1 MRNLTNAKK
10 VLVIIMTVML
20 IGLTGSVFAADG
32 NTGFTFSNTAGGNSS
47 TNTSTGNVSLN
58 SNTSNTG
65 NTQNTSNTAN
75 TANTSNTLNTA
86 RNTSSYNTTN
96 TTDLPD
102 TGIEDHLPL
111 VALIAVVAISGI
123 YALKKANDYKNL

>member
-10 VLVIIMTVML
+10 VLVIIMTVAL

-32 NTGFTFSNTAGGNSS
+32 NTGFTFSNTAGGN
-47 TNTSTGNVSLN
+47 TSTGNVSLN
-58 SNTSNTG
+58 TNTSNTA